1 MTEPEMEAGSQGRTA
16 RLVGFFASL
25 VASLFLWFLLA
36 TRFPIGKVLAYW
48 FWKPTTAPRPAWWLI
63 FLAITCMLGLILF
76 VRRSKLSIAANL
88 VVIILVGFALQ
99 HAFGLMEGRG
109 LSGVRDRMLR
119 AGHTSFAR
127 DAVKKMDLL
136 EVARDYEELIERREL
151 SRYPNSTKPP
161 GQLLVYMLTERISR
175 AFPQLGT
182 NALLRMATLA
192 SLLYPFLTYLTV
204 IPLYALSRLHLDG
217 KAAYV
222 PAVVFLC
229 LPNVTLMS
237 LHLDQCLYP
246 LLFTSALALFSYGYR
261 QQGTL
266 LLVLSGVATCVALYV
281 SFSLVVIFP
290 LVFASVALGHLN
302 GFRLAQWRESGI
314 VRREGLKC
322 SITALVLFVVGFALG
337 EAVLF
342 LFLDYRI
349 VGNLVYVISNRRGWP
364 IQDPTASLLFY
375 IGWLDIVE
383 YVVWIGLPVAWL
395 AASRMVISWSRICRG
410 ATRREATAA
419 ACLLI
424 ILLLAFFGR
433 TFTETARLWLFLTP
447 LLALFATGE
456 LISTFGRRYWAG
468 LASLATVQMFS
479 IFAIKLWQDF
489 F

>member
-88 VVIILVGFALQ
+88 VVIILVGFAPQ

-266 LLVLSGVATCVALYV
+266 LLVLSGVEGVGHRPARGTQVFDNGPGALCGGLCSWRSGALSLPGLSHSRQPRVCHLQPPRLADPGPDCKLAFLYRLARHRRVRRLDRATCRVA
-281 SFSLVVIFP
+281 
-290 LVFASVALGHLN
+290 
-302 GFRLAQWRESGI
+302 RGI
-314 VRREGLKC
+314 
-322 SITALVLFVVGFALG
+322 T
-337 EAVLF
+337 
-342 LFLDYRI
+342 Y
-349 VGNLVYVISNRRGWP
+349 GN
-364 IQDPTASLLFY
+364 
-375 IGWLDIVE
+375 IVE
-383 YVVWIGLPVAWL
+383 SHIP
-395 AASRMVISWSRICRG
+395 
-410 ATRREATAA
+410 RRNEA
-419 ACLLI
+419 
-424 ILLLAFFGR
+424 
-433 TFTETARLWLFLTP
+433 
-447 LLALFATGE
+447 
-456 LISTFGRRYWAG
+456 
-468 LASLATVQMFS
+468 
-479 IFAIKLWQDF
+479 
-489 F
+489 